1 MDPAYLSPF
10 SENTRPAL
18 NDSRSGSEPDS
29 LLDLYGHPRRSA
41 AEPSQLPS
49 RPHEHTKQ
57 DHDKAPAPVIVEDDM
72 ENSRWIHRDKL
83 LAIESKEMQ
92 ELGITPPSHKRTASR
107 SKHQRA
113 ESQEP
118 SQNRGLEPTSVPELL
133 SAKERKKRRL
143 RSPIRYEEPEPE
155 LEPDETPVSNDFDLR
170 TPEEIAAESSPHQQ
184 SQPYSPIYRQTSNL
198 PSSSS
203 RIPLPRSSPMPIPQ
217 EHRER
222 NQPLPRKRGASSG
235 EEDISY
241 PQTRSRNN
249 SVGSQILLDSTPT
262 VPNDPDPIAS
272 TSPAERLP
280 PSSNSPSKPRG
291 LRKPSASTSTPTPK
305 PRTPSSTTTNN
316 NATARSPSNLVRP
329 KSRSGLEARPP
340 TAINRPEG
348 DPPWLA
354 DMYAPDPRLPPEQQ
368 LLPTHAKKL
377 QAEQWEKARK
387 ESEAR
392 RSGNDGT
399 APAIERSGRGTQQ
412 PREAETRGFSPVAVH
427 TPEGLRPPNQPNGG
441 RPQGTWPLHGQKDP
455 PVVPPKN
462 STSPVSPVSAAED
475 REKGRN
481 GGYSAMPRVRG
492 SGVGDSNSAGNSAT
506 VRAEKPLDPFERERI
521 GREMGTN
528 DEKGKKEK
536 EAGCCGGCVIM

>member
-18 NDSRSGSEPDS
+18 NESRSGSEPDS
-29 LLDLYGHPRRSA
+29 LLDLYGHPRRST
-41 AEPSQLPS
+41 AEPSQLAS
-49 RPHEHTKQ
+49 TRDEDTVQ
-57 DHDKAPAPVIVEDDM
+57 DHEGAPAPEIVEDDT

-107 SKHQRA
+107 SKHRRG
-113 ESQEP
+113 ESQDPYENGNVEP
-118 SQNRGLEPTSVPELL
+118 APVPEVH
-133 SAKERKKRRL
+133 SAKEGKKRRL
-143 RSPIRYEEPEPE
+143 RSPIRSEEPKPE
-155 LEPDETPVSNDFDLR
+155 IEPDGSPINNDFDLR
-170 TPEEIAAESSPHQQ
+170 TPEEIAAESSYQQ
-184 SQPYSPIYRQTSNL
+184 SQAYAPVYHQTSNL
-198 PSSSS
+198 RSSSS

-241 PQTRSRNN
+241 PQSRSRNN

-280 PSSNSPSKPRG
+280 PSSTSPSKPRG
-291 LRKPSASTSTPTPK
+291 LRKPSTSTSTPTPK

-329 KSRSGLEARPP
+329 KSRSGLEPRPP

-354 DMYAPDPRLPPEQQ
+354 DMYAPDPRLPPEEQVI
-368 LLPTHAKKL
+368 PTHAKKL

-392 RSGNDGT
+392 RGGNDGT
-399 APAIERSGRGTQQ
+399 GPTTGRSGKVTQQ
-412 PREAETRGFSPVAVH
+412 PREAVTRGFSPVAVH
-427 TPEGLRPPNQPNGG
+427 TPEGLRPPDQHNGG
-441 RPQGTWPLHGQKDP
+441 RAPGTWPLHGQKDL

-462 STSPVSPVSAAED
+462 SSSPVNPISPAEE

-481 GGYSAMPRVRG
+481 GGYSAMPRVRA
-492 SGVGDSNSAGNSAT
+492 SGVGDGNSARNSAA
-506 VRAEKPLDPFERERI
+506 VRAEKPLDPFERERLS
-521 GREMGTN
+521 RETGTN

-536 EAGCCGGCVIM
+536 ETGCCGGCLIM